1 MLQHAYF
8 IFIIEHFVNLGK
20 KIKKYLKYIEKRMI
34 ME

>member
-1 MLQHAYF
+1 MLKHAYF
-8 IFIIEHFVNLGK
+8 IFTIEHFINFGK